1 MNFIFDKSHLVIRD
15 DRSTAADIRRSS
27 QASDVLE
34 NSYMFMKNIKGT
46 IAYGLYNLLSI
57 VRCLGPPTIFLTL
70 TADDN
75 HWTKLGICFKNLT
88 YEEAYRCGN
97 FSSFMRN
104 DPLMT
109 DLCFNRRFKYFL
121 NDMILGK
128 DQPFGQIQDYFGRIE
143 LQNRGSPHMP
153 TLLWVNDFQQFDNI
167 LIKKYLQIFLKMIQN
182 FGSM

>member
-1 MNFIFDKSHLVIRD
+1 MICTIQNINFIFDKSHLVIRD
-15 DRSTAADIRRSS
+15 DRSTATDIRRSS

-46 IAYGLYNLLSI
+46 IAYFKNALYNLLSM

-88 YEEAYRCGN
+88 YEEAYICEN

-109 DLCFNRRFKYFL
+109 DLCLIRRFKYFL
-121 NDMILGK
+121 NDVILGK
-128 DQPFGQIQDYFGRIE
+128 DQPFGQSQDYFGRIE
-143 LQNRGSPHMP
+143 FQNRGSPHMP
-153 TLLWVNDFQQFDNI
+153 MLLWVKDFPT
-167 LIKKYLQIFLKMIQN
+167 
-182 FGSM
+182 